1 MKTYFTSK
9 FLSWL
14 VLALLLINALTLGL
28 FWFGKPKGSAF
39 PKERPQDF
47 LIEQLK
53 FTEKQKEAY
62 LLLMKD
68 HRNKTVELRDAIREK
83 KDALFALAKID
94 SLSES
99 SKLQVAKEVSS
110 LTEQLDLLTL
120 EHFHAI
126 RTLCDNNQKETF
138 DKILKEVTAMMGA
151 PRPQGPHGPPPPP
164 PGAEPRPE

>member
-9 FLSWL
+9 ILGWL

-28 FWFGKPKGSAF
+28 FWFGKPKGPAF
-39 PKERPQDF
+39 PKEGPQDF
-47 LIEQLK
+47 LVEQLK

-68 HRNKTVELRDAIREK
+68 HRNKTVELRDGIREK
-83 KDALFALAKID
+83 KDALFALAKTDNVND
-94 SLSES
+94 ST
-99 SKLQVAKEVSS
+99 KLQVAKEVSS

-126 RTLCDNNQKETF
+126 RALCDSNQKETF

-151 PRPQGPHGPPPPP
+151 PRPQEPHGPPP